1 MIKNFLYKNAAAI
14 FCYGVV
20 ILIFGM
26 IVALNELGILIVK
39 M

>member
-1 MIKNFLYKNAAAI
+1 MIKNFLYKNAGAI
-14 FCYGVV
+14 FCYGVAT
-20 ILIFGM
+20 LIFGM